1 MTNEMYPSYQ
11 SFQKSKF
18 LSIKHDNFFPIYE
31 KTFQKYRGKP
41 IVFVEIGIFHGGS
54 LFMWRDYFGK
64 DARIIGIDLDP
75 GAKKWEEHGFE
86 IWIGDQSDPK
96 FWQDFFATVGS
107 VDIVL
112 DDGGHTNEHQ
122 LITTLETLPNIN
134 DGGVLLVEDVYTSY
148 SNDYGNP
155 SRYSFINF
163 CKNVIDIVNSRYG
176 QFSTSSSIIT
186 GIVWSTEYFESVV
199 CFHVDRTLCT
209 RSFGVWNEGFRDN
222 ATDFRYEK
230 VNILVKGVRLLS
242 VLLSTKDLTVGNRN
256 ASFAKL
262 NPMLQSR
269 AFRWIRLLLQP
280 LNYLARWFW
289 TLARKYSNLRLSKYF
304 RIHSWKN

>member
-1 MTNEMYPSYQ
+1 MSNEMNLLFQ

-18 LSIKHDNFFPIYE
+18 FSIKHDNFFPIYE

-64 DARIIGIDLDP
+64 DARIIGIDLFP
-75 GAKKWEEHGFE
+75 GARKWEEHGFE

-96 FWQDFFATVGS
+96 FWQEFFATVGP

-122 LITTLETLPNIN
+122 LITTLEVLPNVK
-134 DGGVLLVEDVYTSY
+134 DGGVLLVEDLYTSY

-155 SRYSFINF
+155 SKYSFINF
-163 CKNVIDIVNSRYG
+163 CKNVIDIVNSRSG
-176 QFSTSSSIIT
+176 LLSSSSSFIRDM
-186 GIVWSTEYFESVV
+186 VWSTEFYESVV
-199 CFHVDRTLCT
+199 CFHVDRTLCVQSSIVT
-209 RSFGVWNEGFRDN
+209 NEGFQDD

-230 VNILVKGVRLLS
+230 VSILVKGLRLLL
-242 VLLSTKDLTVGNRN
+242 VLLISKNLTVGGRH

-262 NPMLQSR
+262 NPMLSSR
-269 AFRWIRLLLQP
+269 AFRWIQLFLKP
-280 LNYLARWFW
+280 LKHLVRWLW
-289 TLARKYSNLRLSKYF
+289 VLTRKYSNLRLAKYF
-304 RIHSWKN
+304 RIHS

>member
-1 MTNEMYPSYQ
+1 MANETYPSYQ

-31 KTFQKYRGKP
+31 KTFQRYRGKP

-54 LFMWRDYFGK
+54 VF
-64 DARIIGIDLDP
+64 IGIDLDP

-96 FWQDFFATVGS
+96 FWENFFSTVGP
-107 VDIVL
+107 VDILL

-122 LITTLETLPNIN
+122 LITILEALPNIRN
-134 DGGVLLVEDVYTSY
+134 GGVLLVEDVYTSY
-148 SNDYGNP
+148 SGDYGNP
-155 SRYSFINF
+155 SRYSFISF

-176 QFSTSSSIIT
+176 QFATSRSIIT
-186 GIVWSTEYFESVV
+186 DLVWSTEFFESVV

-209 RSFGVWNEGFRDN
+209 RSFGIQNEGFRDN
-222 ATDFRYEK
+222 ATDFRYEN
-230 VNILVKGVRLLS
+230 VNILVKGVRLLA

-256 ASFAKL
+256 VAFARL
-262 NPMLQSR
+262 NTLVQSR
-269 AFRWIRLLLQP
+269 AFHWIRLLLQP
-280 LNYLARWFW
+280 LNYVARWLW
-289 TLARKYSNLRLSKYF
+289 ILARKYSNLRLAKYF
-304 RIHSWKN
+304 RIHRWKN